1 MFSIKCA
8 AIVLVFYF
16 TVVAVFNNM
25 EHFKFDLRKPMY

>member
-16 TVVAVFNNM
+16 TVVAVFNY
-25 EHFKFDLRKPMY
+25 FKFDLKKPMY